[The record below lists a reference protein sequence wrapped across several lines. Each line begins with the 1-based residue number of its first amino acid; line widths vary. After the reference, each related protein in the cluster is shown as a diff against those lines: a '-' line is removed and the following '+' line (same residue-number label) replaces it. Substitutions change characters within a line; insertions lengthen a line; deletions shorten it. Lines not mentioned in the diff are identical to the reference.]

1 MVASVVSHSIFEP
14 SIRLLE
20 DAARSSPSRPTI
32 AHDGIAGEASAGTL
46 MTRARRANCGDLGTP
61 PRQILCMTAPEFMPG
76 VTAVWTDR
84 SGDLGEQRS
93 GYHDNAKGD
102 ILWSCKVEHNTY

>member
-1 MVASVVSHSIFEP
+1 
-14 SIRLLE
+14 
-20 DAARSSPSRPTI
+20 
-32 AHDGIAGEASAGTL
+32 
-46 MTRARRANCGDLGTP
+46 
-61 PRQILCMTAPEFMPG
+61 MTAPEFMPG